1 MNLVIDYGNSSAKV
15 GVFEDHRMK
24 EKFVFTSA
32 EEARAYVAAS
42 PAAHVM
48 VSSVSRDAEEV
59 SSWAIRARKKFILRH
74 TLPLPITNGYAT
86 PATLGVDR
94 LAGACGAWAMFP
106 GNNCLVIDAGTC
118 ITYDFLEAG
127 GTYLGGG
134 ISPGLHMRFQAVH
147 TFTKKLPLVGLAE
160 PVDLIGTSTE
170 SCIQSG
176 VINGVLEELEG
187 IIRRYREK
195 FGDLRVILCGGD
207 THFFENQLKASIF
220 AVPELVLSG
229 LNSIL
234 IYNVNL

>member
-1 MNLVIDYGNSSAKV
+1 MNLVIDYGNSAAKA
-15 GVFEDHRMK
+15 GVFEGHHMR

-32 EEARAYVAAS
+32 EEARAFVEAS
-42 PAAHVM
+42 PAEHVI

-59 SSWAIRARKKFILRH
+59 SSWANRARKKFILRH

-94 LAGACGAWAMFP
+94 LAGACGAQAMFP
-106 GNNCLVIDAGTC
+106 GKNCLVIDAGTC
-118 ITYDFLEAG
+118 ITYDALDAG

-134 ISPGLHMRFQAVH
+134 ISPGLQMRFHAVH
-147 TFTKKLPLVGLAE
+147 TFTRKLPLVGAVDH
-160 PVDLIGTSTE
+160 VDLIGTSTE
-170 SCIQSG
+170 TCIQSG
-176 VINGVLEELEG
+176 VVNGVLEELQG

-195 FGDLRVILCGGD
+195 FEDLQVIFCGGD

-234 IYNVNL
+234 IYNVNR